1 MFHVLKSTYLQP
13 PDVVNETRPAHLE
26 WLQGEVAAGRIV
38 LAGRLDDE
46 SGAVL
51 LTGDIDA
58 DEAQDIVDR
67 DPYTAAGVARY
78 ERLSFN
84 GAFRAAG
91 L

>member
-13 PDVVNETRPAHLE
+13 PEVINQTRPAHLE
-26 WLQGEVAAGRIV
+26 WLKDEVSAGRIV
-38 LAGRLDDE
+38 LAGRLEDE

-51 LTGDIDA
+51 ITGDMDA
-58 DEAQDIVDR
+58 EQAQDIVDR
-67 DPYTAAGVARY
+67 DPYTSAGVARY
-78 ERLSFN
+78 DRLSFN

>member
-13 PDVVNETRPAHLE
+13 PDVVNQTRPAHLD
-26 WLQGEVAAGRIV
+26 WLKNEVAAGRIV
-38 LAGRLDDE
+38 LAGRLEDE

-51 LTGDIDA
+51 VTGDIDA
-58 DEAQDIVDR
+58 DSAQDIVDR

-78 ERLSFN
+78 ERSSFN
-84 GAFRAAG
+84 GAFRGPG

>member
-13 PDVVNETRPAHLE
+13 PDVVHQIRPAHLE
-26 WLQGEVAAGRIV
+26 WLENEVSAGRIV
-38 LAGRLDDE
+38 LAGRQEDE

-51 LTGDIDA
+51 ITGDIDA
-58 DEAQDIVDR
+58 EEAQDIVDR

-78 ERLSFN
+78 ERVSFN
-84 GAFRAAG
+84 GAFRAPG

>member
-1 MFHVLKSTYLQP
+1 VFHVLKSTYLQP
-13 PDVVNETRPAHLE
+13 PDVVNETRPAHLG
-26 WLQGEVAAGRIV
+26 WLKGEVAAGRIV
-38 LAGRLDDE
+38 LAGRLEDE

-51 LTGDIDA
+51 VTGDLSA

-67 DPYTAAGVARY
+67 DPYTAAEVARY

-84 GAFRAAG
+84 GAFRAPG

>member
-1 MFHVLKSTYLQP
+1 VFHVLKSTYLQP
-13 PDVVNETRPAHLE
+13 PDVVNQTRPTHLE
-26 WLQGEVAAGRIV
+26 WLKNEVAAGRIV
-38 LAGRLDDE
+38 LAGRLEDE

-51 LTGDIDA
+51 ITGDVA
-58 DEAQDIVDR
+58 AEEAQDIVDR

-78 ERLSFN
+78 ERVSFN